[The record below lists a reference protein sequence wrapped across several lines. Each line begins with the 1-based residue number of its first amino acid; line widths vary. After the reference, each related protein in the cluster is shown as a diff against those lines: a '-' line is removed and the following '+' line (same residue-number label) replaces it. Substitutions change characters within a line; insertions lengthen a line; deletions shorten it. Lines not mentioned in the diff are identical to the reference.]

1 MSIEEIEEM
10 SSDVIEAADA
20 AIVKMTDAELDEI
33 VGGRQV
39 YSSTTC
45 KNDAWAKYFKSN
57 GTVLYRTG
65 GEDIECYVRRFWWNN
80 GTKKFTRFTLQAVRD
95 GRIYNEVHASNVV
108 LNCK

>member
-1 MSIEEIEEM
+1 MSIEEIEEI
-10 SSDVIEAADA
+10 SSDAIETADA

-33 VGGRQV
+33 VGGRQE
-39 YSSTTC
+39 YSSRIR

-65 GEDIECYVRRFWWNN
+65 YEDVECIVRRFWWNN
-80 GTKKFTRFTLQAVRD
+80 GTQKFTKFTLEATRD
-95 GRIYNEVHASNVV
+95 HTIYNEVPASNVV